1 MQSKDVYGY
10 DEHGQ
15 PHGEEVTPHVL
26 GWDRPE
32 QPVCQHLIK
41 HLVIV
46 VFTFE
51 NFFPKFIKA
60 KQFLI

>member
-32 QPVCQHLIK
+32 QPIGDHTVSY
-41 HLVIV
+41 
-46 VFTFE
+46 
-51 NFFPKFIKA
+51 
-60 KQFLI
+60 